1 MSRCFTSGT
10 ELRYRDLKKNNMKLI
25 NKIVLVFA
33 AMLLLSSCNKASTQ
47 TKAEKNGWKLS
58 MQSYTFHLFS
68 VVEALEKTQELGLH
82 YIEIYPGQKMG
93 EGFGDAKFGYTL
105 TAEQQ
110 DKIKEIAKSK
120 DVKIISTG
128 VWTPKRE
135 EWEKVFRF
143 AKDMEL
149 EFISAEPAREDWD
162 VVESLAKQHQIKVA
176 VHNHP
181 NEASYWK
188 PEILLDN
195 IGDRSE
201 LLGSTADVGHYK
213 RMGID
218 PIPALKELEGR
229 LFALHFKDIAPEG
242 PEDKLEDVVW
252 GKGILNVKG
261 ILEELKRQKFKGY
274 FTIEYEANWE
284 NNLPEIKESIDYF
297 NRVAEEI
304 F

>member
-1 MSRCFTSGT
+1 
-10 ELRYRDLKKNNMKLI
+10 MKII
-25 NKIVLVFA
+25 NKVLLVFA
-33 AMLLLSSCNKASTQ
+33 AIGLLSSCTNVSTQ

-82 YIEIYPGQKMG
+82 YIEVYPGQKMG

-105 TAEQQ
+105 TTEQQ
-110 DKIKEIAKSK
+110 NKIKEIAKSK

-128 VWTPKRE
+128 VWTPQRD
-135 EWEKVFRF
+135 EWEKVFQF
-143 AKDMEL
+143 AKDMDM

-162 VVESLAKQHQIKVA
+162 VVENLAKQYKIKVA

-188 PEILLDN
+188 PEILLSI
-195 IGDRSE
+195 IGDRSP
-201 LLGSTADVGHYK
+201 LLGSSADVGHYK

-218 PIPALKELEGR
+218 PIPALKELDGR
-229 LFALHFKDIAPEG
+229 LIALHFKDIAPEG
-242 PEDKLEDVVW
+242 PENKLEDVVW
-252 GKGILNVKG
+252 GTGILNVKG
-261 ILEELKRQKFKGY
+261 MLEELKRQNFKGY

-297 NRVAEEI
+297 NQVADEI

>member
-1 MSRCFTSGT
+1 
-10 ELRYRDLKKNNMKLI
+10 MKII
-25 NKIVLVFA
+25 NKVLLFIA
-33 AMLLLSSCNKASTQ
+33 AIGLLSSCTNSSTQ

-68 VVEALEKTQELGLH
+68 VVEALDKTQELGLH

-93 EGFGDAKFGYTL
+93 EGFGDAKFGYTI
-105 TAEQQ
+105 TSEQQ
-110 DKIKEIAKSK
+110 SQLKELAKSK
-120 DVKIISTG
+120 DIKIVSSG
-128 VWTPKRE
+128 VWVPQRD
-135 EWEKVFRF
+135 EWEKIFQF

-149 EFISAEPAREDWD
+149 EFISAEPVREDWNI
-162 VVESLAKQHQIKVA
+162 VEDLAKQYQIKVA

-188 PEILLDN
+188 PEILLDI
-195 IGDRSE
+195 IGDRSS

-213 RMGID
+213 RMDVD
-218 PIPALKELEGR
+218 PIPALKKLEGR

-242 PEDKLEDVVW
+242 PENVLEDVVW
-252 GKGILNVKG
+252 GKGFLNVKG
-261 ILEELKRQKFKGY
+261 MLEELKRQKFKGY

-297 NRVAEEI
+297 NQIADEI